1 MHEKIH
7 STSAR
12 GLREDIFPFRLYQK
26 AKRFGV
32 WNPTDI
38 DFSQDIKDWET
49 LTPFAKQKTL
59 QLISIFLAAEE
70 AVTIDLLPL
79 MMTVAKEGRIEEEM
93 YLTTFLFEEAKHT
106 EFFRLFLN
114 KVGVREDL
122 SHFHSESY
130 RKLFFEILPTRME
143 RLLQDTS
150 PKAVADASLTYNM
163 VVEGVGAETGYTLFY
178 KMLFNSGVL
187 PGLMKGIENLKRDES
202 RHIAYGT
209 YLLQRIIAEDSSMF
223 DYIESRIYEL
233 MPYIQ
238 GITEVILGDSDPSD
252 SSFVDPEE
260 IKVFS
265 QKQFSIRMDKL
276 ARAKDKTL
284 EELYK
289 TPINS
294 MGVY

>member
-1 MHEKIH
+1 MHEKIL
-7 STSAR
+7 STSTR
-12 GLREDIFPFRLYQK
+12 GLRTDIFPYRLYQK

-32 WNPTDI
+32 WNPEDI

-49 LTPFAKQKTL
+49 LTPYAKQKTL

-114 KVGVREDL
+114 KVGVRDDL
-122 SHFHSESY
+122 SHFHPESY
-130 RKLFFEILPTRME
+130 RKLFFEILPTRMD
-143 RLLQDTS
+143 RLLHDTS

-209 YLLQRIIAEDSSMF
+209 FLLQRIIAEDPTMF
-223 DYIESRIYEL
+223 DYIQSRIYEL
-233 MPYIQ
+233 MPYMQ
-238 GITEVILGDSDPSD
+238 GITEAILGDSDPND
-252 SSFVDPEE
+252 SSYVEPEE

-265 QKQFSIRMDKL
+265 EKQFSIRIEKL
-276 ARAKDKTL
+276 ERAK
-284 EELYK
+284 YK
-289 TPINS
+289 TIEEIYKTKEEA
-294 MGVY
+294 MGV